1 MIALTNSILQELHS
15 QTQAALSELQSCSD
29 LLKSQYRRLTEENS
43 RLTQAVDDMK
53 AQLQEALSV
62 KSALEEQR

>member
-15 QTQAALSELQSCSD
+15 QTQEALSELQSCSD